1 MLDASRPANAVLLP
15 CGPNGITLECGAC
28 GWSAGCSGEVTHVCQ
43 QAVPAGGVGSELK
56 AILEAL
62 WITPASGCQCQA
74 NALTMDQ
81 KGPEWVRN
89 NTETVLGWLR
99 SAARKRGL
107 PFFDAIGLVLIKQSL
122 AAYEAKMSRSDSTL
136 T

>member
-1 MLDASRPANAVLLP
+1 MNTVLLP

-28 GWSAGCSGEVTHVCQ
+28 GWSAGCSGEVTHVCR

-62 WITPASGCQCQA
+62 WITPVSGCRCQA

-81 KGPEWVRN
+81 KGPEWVRD

-99 SAARKRGL
+99 SAAKERGL

-122 AAYEAKMSRSDSTL
+122 AAWEAKMSRSDSTL